1 MLRDVLKVT
10 RRMGKRLKAL
20 RHATL
25 QVLNSLS
32 HARRGLLKNIIFI
45 VDMHVCLMLYTA
57 AGE

>member
-10 RRMGKRLKAL
+10 RSRMGKRLKAL

-45 VDMHVCLMLYTA
+45 VDMHVCLMFYA